1 MVGWLGGWVSERVG
15 GRVGRW
21 VDGWASGWAS
31 GCVGGCERAG
41 VMPEWKAV
49 GVAPHRPPR
58 MQNSSNTSTVWREPR
73 SHIVESI

>member
-1 MVGWLGGWVSERVG
+1 VGEWVGGW
-15 GRVGRW
+15 
-21 VDGWASGWAS
+21 
-31 GCVGGCERAG
+31 VGGCERAG

-73 SHIVESI
+73 SHTVESI